1 MNENTV
7 GRRTAL
13 AEQSARKQSEK
24 MFETARMEDLAVLD
38 KRHLAGLAATVE
50 RMPRRLKADCKAG
63 RAADM
68 RTFGF
73 LTMQIWE
80 GFSFVCTTRCP
91 DVTFAHPLSSVP
103 VAASTVR
110 PAMILMVLS
119 SKSMLAV
126 KRIFLKKSIVV
137 KCAED
142 SRQARKNFCAALN
155 FVNV

>member
-1 MNENTV
+1 M
-7 GRRTAL
+7 
-13 AEQSARKQSEK
+13 
-24 MFETARMEDLAVLD
+24 
-38 KRHLAGLAATVE
+38 AGLAATVE

-73 LTMQIWE
+73 LTMQIWA

-126 KRIFLKKSIVV
+126 KRIFLKKKHCCQMCRGLTASEKKFLRCI
-137 KCAED
+137 KFCECLSMQNLRRQQQAPAEQ
-142 SRQARKNFCAALN
+142 RLN
-155 FVNV
+155 GHKQLNKVM

>member
-1 MNENTV
+1 M
-7 GRRTAL
+7 
-13 AEQSARKQSEK
+13 
-24 MFETARMEDLAVLD
+24 
-38 KRHLAGLAATVE
+38 AGLAATVE

-73 LTMQIWE
+73 LTMQIWA

-126 KRIFLKKSIVV
+126 KRIFLKKSIVIP
-137 KCAED
+137 AE
-142 SRQARKNFCAALN
+142 SRFFLKKVLDTTEMMCYYKDNKREYNDKTSILLQYQKSTVDIIEGLRQVYGEYVLR
-155 FVNV
+155 